1 MGQWLPS
8 ARQVPMRQKALK
20 WLGILLASCAG
31 IYFVSYA
38 RHALSGKHLTQLVNV
53 HVLLALL
60 ALTLLYSLLIPT
72 TVLAW
77 TWLLRAMRQTT
88 SYPRL
93 LAIMATTQFG
103 KYLPGNIAQHIG
115 RVALTR
121 NTGIP
126 LSVTL
131 FSVAYEFLLI
141 MVACSHVSLL
151 TMLWAPPLALI
162 KWDIGK
168 YRLPLVVLI
177 TSGAVLALALAP
189 RAASWL
195 AKARAARRGEKTY
208 APPRFKLNARTVM
221 TCYVTYLVNF
231 FIVGVGLWLVTR
243 SLLGNSVH
251 TPNVIFL
258 TGAFAGSWILGFVA
272 PGAPAGL
279 GIREAL
285 LSALL
290 SGSLPA
296 AQIVLVV
303 VALRIAT
310 TVGDALNFAIG
321 SGLMARYRLRAI
333 R

>member
-1 MGQWLPS
+1 
-8 ARQVPMRQKALK
+8 MRKKTLN

-31 IYFVSYA
+31 IYFFSYA
-38 RHALSGKHLTQLVNV
+38 RHALSGKHLTELVNV

-60 ALTLLYSLLIPT
+60 VLILLYSLLIPT

-77 TWLLRAMRQTT
+77 TWLLRAMHQTT

-121 NTGIP
+121 NSGIP

-131 FSVAYEFLLI
+131 FSIAYEFLLI
-141 MVACSHVSLL
+141 LVACSHLSAL
-151 TMLWAPPLALI
+151 TMLWEPPLALI
-162 KWDIGK
+162 KWDISK
-168 YRLPLVVLI
+168 YRLPLVILI

-195 AKARAARRGEKTY
+195 AKVRAARRGEETHVT
-208 APPRFKLNARTVM
+208 PCFKLNVRTVM
-221 TCYVTYLVNF
+221 ACYVTYLVNF
-231 FIVGVGLWLVTR
+231 FIVGVGLWLVTHA
-243 SLLGNSVH
+243 LLGTSAH
-251 TPNVIFL
+251 TPSVIFL

-279 GIREAL
+279 GIREVL
-285 LSALL
+285 LSAWL

-296 AQIVLVV
+296 TQIVLVV

-310 TVGDALNFAIG
+310 TVGDALNFGIG
-321 SGLMARYRLRAI
+321 SGLIARFHLRAS